1 MVTSQGWSI
10 KQKQNRSKDTTLG
23 NNEADDRM
31 TLHRYLSQSGN
42 GQTNMICKNDMKD
55 DAKESGDQ
63 LYCRRLLKDPIGAV
77 LRGSY
82 CQWLGVYHREI

>member
-1 MVTSQGWSI
+1 
-10 KQKQNRSKDTTLG
+10 
-23 NNEADDRM
+23 
-31 TLHRYLSQSGN
+31 
-42 GQTNMICKNDMKD
+42 MKD